1 MTSGRKK
8 EEQKMQSLGSVR
20 ISPELTTSTSYEL
33 DYRSDLVMMEE

>member
-1 MTSGRKK
+1 
-8 EEQKMQSLGSVR
+8 MQSFGSGR